1 MKKRIVSLILC
12 GLMVFSAAGCS
23 GGGENKAGKD
33 DVTLTMWTHINE
45 PWNAAYKD
53 AIKEFESENEGVRI
67 KLETFPYDEF
77 ESKVQTALID
87 GEGGADIYE
96 LWGGWALDF
105 TPYGTLMEL
114 PEEMAEKVRE
124 ENYEP
129 TYGALEYEDVSQE
142 EWDAQNQIDVTTIKP
157 APCCQTDAFQLWQFV
172 CHSISALCEHG
183 GPPLR
188 RNDGADQGKR
198 CRFNVPF
205 AAAMAQ
211 GRAFLPDLR

>member
-77 ESKVQTALID
+77 ESKVRNID
-87 GEGGADIYE
+87 GTAGGNGRKSERRKLRADIRS
-96 LWGGWALDF
+96 
-105 TPYGTLMEL
+105 T
-114 PEEMAEKVRE
+114 
-124 ENYEP
+124 
-129 TYGALEYEDVSQE
+129 
-142 EWDAQNQIDVTTIKP
+142 
-157 APCCQTDAFQLWQFV
+157 
-172 CHSISALCEHG
+172 
-183 GPPLR
+183 
-188 RNDGADQGKR
+188 
-198 CRFNVPF
+198 
-205 AAAMAQ
+205 
-211 GRAFLPDLR
+211 

>member
-77 ESKVQTALID
+77 ESKVQTALN
-87 GEGGADIYE
+87 
-96 LWGGWALDF
+96 
-105 TPYGTLMEL
+105 P
-114 PEEMAEKVRE
+114 
-124 ENYEP
+124 
-129 TYGALEYEDVSQE
+129 SS
-142 EWDAQNQIDVTTIKP
+142 QNQNLCTGKY
-157 APCCQTDAFQLWQFV
+157 CRR
-172 CHSISALCEHG
+172 ALF
-183 GPPLR
+183 LR
-188 RNDGADQGKR
+188 L
-198 CRFNVPF
+198 PF
-205 AAAMAQ
+205 YEV
-211 GRAFLPDLR
+211 LPMFSEQ

>member
-96 LWGGWALDF
+96 LWTCPLF
-105 TPYGTLMEL
+105 RLPQSLPYQWHKYQKRPVLL
-114 PEEMAEKVRE
+114 
-124 ENYEP
+124 
-129 TYGALEYEDVSQE
+129 S
-142 EWDAQNQIDVTTIKP
+142 
-157 APCCQTDAFQLWQFV
+157 
-172 CHSISALCEHG
+172 
-183 GPPLR
+183 LR
-188 RNDGADQGKR
+188 
-198 CRFNVPF
+198 
-205 AAAMAQ
+205 
-211 GRAFLPDLR
+211 